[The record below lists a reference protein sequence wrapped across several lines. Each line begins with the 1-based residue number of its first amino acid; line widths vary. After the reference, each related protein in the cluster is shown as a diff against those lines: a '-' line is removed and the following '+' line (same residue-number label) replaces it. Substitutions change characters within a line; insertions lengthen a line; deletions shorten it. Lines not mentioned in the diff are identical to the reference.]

1 MVLTKREFF
10 KRKNRQKVYSVYA
23 TAVDHAYD
31 LSDRYQSKVNIL
43 RTRKRAFQTGSH
55 IWTLIDK
62 AEQDLTSSFEQCA
75 YLRCANLKRNN
86 FIVSPIEYDALVLD
100 IQKLSLAIGSIS
112 GLLDVVDYLERNEL
126 KVRAKK

>member
-1 MVLTKREFF
+1 MILTKREFF
-10 KRKNRQKVYSVYA
+10 KRKNHQKVYSVYT
-23 TAVDHAYD
+23 TAVDRAYD

-43 RTRKRAFQTGSH
+43 RNRKRDFQTGSH

-86 FIVSPIEYDALVLD
+86 FVVSPVEYDALVLD

-112 GLLDVVDYLERNEL
+112 GLLDVIDYLERNEL